1 MEKYSP
7 ENESQKYKIHTSQ
20 KCNADL
26 NRVFTALNIYIYY
39 MYIYIMYILQINA
52 IIIKGYVAF
61 YVYRLTHLCRPVR
74 STFAVRE
81 TAFLSIMGALRCP
94 P

>member
-61 YVYRLTHLCRPVR
+61 YVYRLFCTYFVKIYTEYFNVLKKYSLFCCN
-74 STFAVRE
+74 F
-81 TAFLSIMGALRCP
+81 
-94 P
+94 